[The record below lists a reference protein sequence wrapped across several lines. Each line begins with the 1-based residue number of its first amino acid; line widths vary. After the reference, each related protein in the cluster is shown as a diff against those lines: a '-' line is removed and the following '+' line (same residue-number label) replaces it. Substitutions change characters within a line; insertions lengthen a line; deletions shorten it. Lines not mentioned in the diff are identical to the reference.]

1 MKNLFNKILIIITIA
16 YIIFL
21 VIFAILGNK
30 NRLGY
35 LTDFK
40 LNIDSTLELNN
51 LMNITENSI
60 IN

>member
-21 VIFAILGNK
+21 VIFTILGNK

-40 LNIDSTLELNN
+40 LNIDRTLELNN
-51 LMNITENSI
+51 LMNIT
-60 IN
+60 